1 MSQRRRKIENN
12 EQVNRE
18 RVVLRIGG
26 VLAVLGSLGYLVSA
40 LWHGDLPDQ
49 TTEIAL
55 EHIADR
61 PEWHLVHLIG
71 IVSVL
76 LWVGAFVALAYSLSH
91 GTSWLL
97 GRMAVLA
104 VVIGA
109 AVFLVDYSIDG
120 YELKNV
126 ADAWQAASAPEKE
139 DELLVAEAM
148 FGILGGTFR
157 SYIAW
162 LYGLPFLLLGLAV
175 ALSEEYPRWLG
186 WVAAVAGAGAV
197 VAGTTLFL
205 DVPLVPFPLLFGGF
219 VIPLNIWLAVI
230 GLLMW
235 RRAALPTR
243 HPANK
248 R

>member
-1 MSQRRRKIENN
+1 MEYN
-12 EQVNRE
+12 EQVNLE
-18 RVVLRIGG
+18 RLVLRTGG
-26 VLAVLGSLGYLVSA
+26 VLAVLGALGYLVSA

-49 TTEIAL
+49 TTQIAL
-55 EHIADR
+55 QHIADR
-61 PEWHLVHLIG
+61 SEWHLIHLIG

-76 LWVGAFVALAYSLSH
+76 LWVGAFMALAYSLSC
-91 GTSWLL
+91 GPSWLL

-126 ADAWQAASAPEKE
+126 ADAWQAAAAPQKE
-139 DELLVAEAM
+139 DKLLVAEAM

-157 SYIAW
+157 SFIAW
-162 LYGLPFLLLGLAV
+162 LYGLPYLLLGLAV
-175 ALSEEYPRWLG
+175 ALSDEYPRWLG
-186 WVAAVAGAGAV
+186 WGAVAAGAGAV

-235 RRAALPTR
+235 RRAGLLGPSARSDKAPPVLP
-243 HPANK
+243 
-248 R
+248 

>member
-1 MSQRRRKIENN
+1 MEYN

-18 RVVLRIGG
+18 RLMLRLGG
-26 VLAVLGSLGYLVSA
+26 GLAVLGALGYLVSA

-71 IVSVL
+71 ILSVL
-76 LWVGAFVALAYSLSH
+76 LWVGALAYSLSR
-91 GTSWLL
+91 GPSWLL

-109 AVFLVDYSIDG
+109 AVFIVDYSIDG

-157 SYIAW
+157 SFIAW
-162 LYGLPFLLLGLAV
+162 LYGLPYLLLGLAV
-175 ALSEEYPRWLG
+175 ALSDEYPRWLG
-186 WVAAVAGAGAV
+186 WVAAAAGAGAV

-205 DVPLVPFPLLFGGF
+205 DVPFVTFPLLFGGF
-219 VIPLNIWLAVI
+219 VIPLNIWLAVM

-235 RRAALPTR
+235 RRAALTPR
-243 HPANK
+243 HQANK